1 MSNSA
6 DAGSL
11 AHREFEEHLLITHY
25 LAVRAACLGVPQLK
39 TLASKLSVS
48 LLRHTNIL
56 PADKAFFEAGQS
68 CKVCHSLAK
77 LQPTCCGVMIYLLV
91 VLQKRDTYTMMSF
104 YLVSLT
110 QAVDWEN
117 MAFVF
122 FNRFLDLCEVRRN
135 AKVPPGF
142 AIFLTSF
149 LLSFLPSFFPSFFLP
164 PSPPPSSSLLL
175 PLLPHL

>member
-1 MSNSA
+1 
-6 DAGSL
+6 
-11 AHREFEEHLLITHY
+11 
-25 LAVRAACLGVPQLK
+25 
-39 TLASKLSVS
+39 
-48 LLRHTNIL
+48 
-56 PADKAFFEAGQS
+56 
-68 CKVCHSLAK
+68 
-77 LQPTCCGVMIYLLV
+77 
-91 VLQKRDTYTMMSF
+91 MMSF

-135 AKVPPGF
+135 TKVPPGF

-149 LLSFLPSFFPSFFLP
+149 LLSFLPSFFPFLPPLLLPLPSSP

-175 PLLPHL
+175 PLLLPPFFFPYFHTSEGH